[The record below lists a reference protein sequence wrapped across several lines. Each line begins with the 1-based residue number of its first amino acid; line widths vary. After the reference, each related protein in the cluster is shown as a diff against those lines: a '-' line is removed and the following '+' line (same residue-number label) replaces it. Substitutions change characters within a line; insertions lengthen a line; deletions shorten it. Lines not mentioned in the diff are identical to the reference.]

1 MKEYQHFDKKSLKFI
16 KSKSPDWDELAKDCV
31 CFANAHGGKII
42 IGIEDDDDK
51 PDNSQRIE
59 DSLPGVFQQQI
70 ASRTINVGVNCV
82 KSIHGNGGEYLEI
95 TIHPSTESVAST
107 TNGKYYIRVND
118 ECKPV
123 LPDELNRLF
132 TDKPAFIWE
141 LKSYLKAS
149 IEEADQDK
157 LFDFMADI
165 QASDR
170 PSDFVKNKSK
180 KELLEHY
187 NMLDGNGYLNNLG
200 ILWLGTRHQRARL
213 RYSPVVQFIKWDENG
228 NKVNKLV
235 WDDYSLNPK
244 ELIERIWKE
253 VPDWKEGIEIPD
265 GIFRKRIASYE
276 EVVVRELLANALV
289 HKPYTTAGDVF
300 LNLYPNRLEI
310 VNPGLLPLGV
320 TPKNILHKSQQRN
333 QHLSKVFYDLKLMER
348 EGSGY
353 DKVYETL
360 LSSGKPL
367 PIVKEGDDR
376 VSVTIEKRIVDKD
389 IINFIDKANQEFQLT
404 SKELISLGLI
414 AQHGSL
420 TAIEFSNKLAL
431 REEYDVQD
439 WLGKL
444 QDFELI
450 QAKGRTKGRA
460 YFVNKK
466 YLKELEFEGKTNLRE
481 IEPHRLRELLY
492 EDLKT
497 YGKSAI
503 SDIHN
508 RVGSEIRRRT
518 IRTQLQNLIDAGRID
533 KSGKKKGTK
542 YFIDD
547 SAEKNNVSSI
557 NRQ

>member
-16 KSKSPDWDELAKDCV
+16 KSKNPDWDELAKHCV

-42 IGIEDDDDK
+42 IGIEDNNEN
-51 PDNSQRIE
+51 PDSDQKLE
-59 DSLPGVFQQQI
+59 DRLPGLFQQQI
-70 ASRTINVGVNCV
+70 ANRTVNVGVNCV
-82 KSIHGNGGEYLEI
+82 KAVHQNGGEYIEI
-95 TIHPSTESVAST
+95 TIHPSNESVAST

-141 LKSYLKAS
+141 LKSYLKVT
-149 IEEADQDK
+149 IGETDQDK
-157 LFDFMADI
+157 LFEFMADVH
-165 QASDR
+165 ASDR

-187 NMLDGNGYLNNLG
+187 NLLDGDDYLNNLG
-200 ILWLGTRHQRARL
+200 ILWIGTRHQRARL

-265 GIFRKRIASYE
+265 GIFRRRIASYE

-300 LNLYPNRLEI
+300 INLYPNRLEI
-310 VNPGLLPLGV
+310 VNPGLLPLGI
-320 TPKNILHKSQQRN
+320 TPENILHKSQQRN

-389 IINFIDKANQEFQLT
+389 IINFIDKANEEFQLT

-420 TAIEFSNKLAL
+420 TAIEFSKKLAL

-439 WLGKL
+439 WLGRL

-450 QAKGRTKGRA
+450 QAKGRTKGRT

-492 EDLKT
+492 EDLQT

-503 SDIHN
+503 GDIHN

-533 KSGKKKGTK
+533 KTGKKKGTK

-547 SAEKNNVSSI
+547 SAEKNNDPSI

>member
-16 KSKSPDWDELAKDCV
+16 KSKNPDWDELAKDCV

-51 PDNSQRIE
+51 PDATQRIE
-59 DSLPGVFQQQI
+59 DTLPGLFQQQI
-70 ASRTINVGVNCV
+70 ANRTVNVGVNCV
-82 KSIHGNGGEYLEI
+82 IAVHQNSGQYLEI

-141 LKSYLKAS
+141 LKSYLKVT

-157 LFDFMADI
+157 LFEFMADI

-170 PSDFVKNKSK
+170 PSEFVKNKSK

-187 NMLDGNGYLNNLG
+187 NMLDGSGYLNNLG
-200 ILWLGTRHQRARL
+200 VLWLGTRHQRARL
-213 RYSPVVQFIKWDENG
+213 RYSPVVQFIKWDENS

-265 GIFRKRIASYE
+265 GIFRRRIASYE

-289 HKPYTTAGDVF
+289 HKPYTTAGDIF
-300 LNLYPNRLEI
+300 INLYSNRLEI

-320 TPKNILHKSQQRN
+320 TPENILHKSQQRN
-333 QHLSKVFYDLKLMER
+333 QHLSKIFYDLKLMER

-389 IINFIDKANQEFQLT
+389 IINFIDKANEEFQLT

-420 TAIEFSNKLAL
+420 TAIEFSKKLAL

-450 QAKGRTKGRA
+450 QAKGRTKGRT

-492 EDLKT
+492 EDLQT

-533 KSGKKKGTK
+533 KIGKKKGTK

-547 SAEKNNVSSI
+547 SVEKNNGTSI

>member
-1 MKEYQHFDKKSLKFI
+1 MKEYQHYDKKSLKFI
-16 KSKSPDWDELAKDCV
+16 KSKNPDWDELAKDCV
-31 CFANAHGGKII
+31 CFANAHGGII
-42 IGIEDDDDK
+42 VIGIEDNDDTPNADQK
-51 PDNSQRIE
+51 IGDT
-59 DSLPGVFQQQI
+59 LPGVFQQQI
-70 ASRTINVGVNCV
+70 ANRTVNVGVNCV
-82 KSIHGNGGEYLEI
+82 IAVHQNGGQYLEI

-141 LKSYLKAS
+141 LKSYLKVT

-157 LFDFMADI
+157 LFEFMADI

-200 ILWLGTRHQRARL
+200 VLWLGTRHQRARL

-265 GIFRKRIASYE
+265 GIFRRRIASYE

-289 HKPYTTAGDVF
+289 HKPYTTAGDIF
-300 LNLYPNRLEI
+300 INLYSNRLEI

-320 TPKNILHKSQQRN
+320 TPENILHKSQQRN

-389 IINFIDKANQEFQLT
+389 IINFIDKANEEFQLT

-420 TAIEFSNKLAL
+420 TAIEFSKKLAL

-450 QAKGRTKGRA
+450 QAKGRTKGRT

-547 SAEKNNVSSI
+547 SGEKNNESSI
-557 NRQ
+557 KRQ

>member
-16 KSKSPDWDELAKDCV
+16 KSKNPDWDELAKDCV
-31 CFANAHGGKII
+31 CFANAHGDKII
-42 IGIEDDDDK
+42 IGIEDDKDS
-51 PDNSQRIE
+51 PDAGQKIE
-59 DSLPGVFQQQI
+59 STLPGLFQQQI
-70 ASRTINVGVNCV
+70 ANRTVNVGLNCV
-82 KSIHGNGGEYLEI
+82 KSLHGNGGEYLEI
-95 TIHPSTESVAST
+95 TIHPSKESVAST
-107 TNGKYYIRVND
+107 TSGKYYIRVND

-141 LKSYLKAS
+141 LKSYLKVT

-157 LFDFMADI
+157 LFDFMADV

-170 PSDFVKNKSK
+170 PSEFVKNKSK

-187 NMLDGNGYLNNLG
+187 NMLDGEDYLNNLG
-200 ILWLGTRHQRARL
+200 VLWLGTRHQRARL
-213 RYSPVVQFIKWDENG
+213 SYSPVVQFIKWDENG

-235 WDDYSLNPK
+235 WDNYNLNPK
-244 ELIERIWKE
+244 ELIESIWRE

-300 LNLYPNRLEI
+300 INLYPNRLEI

-320 TPKNILHKSQQRN
+320 TPENILHKSQQRN

-389 IINFIDKANQEFQLT
+389 IINFIDKANEEFQLT

-481 IEPHRLRELLY
+481 IEPHRLRELLF

-497 YGKSAI
+497 YGKSSI

-547 SAEKNNVSSI
+547 SA
-557 NRQ
+557 